1 MLRRTL
7 VGMSAALMVLLA
19 GATTA
24 SAASGNRPV
33 RFWSFSTVKQGVGK
47 VKLAGG

>member
-7 VGMSAALMVLLA
+7 VGMSAALTVLLA

-24 SAASGNRPV
+24 SAASDNRPV
-33 RFWSFSTVKQGVGK
+33 RLWSFSEVRREDEHHRHVP
-47 VKLAGG
+47 